1 MLAHLITSRFSV
13 LILSMLGF
21 FVGTY
26 QAHAVPVPSSPQ
38 LAATSYIL
46 MDYETGRILAEENAD
61 SPMEPASLTKI
72 MTVFII
78 AHELDQGNISLD
90 DEVLVSKN
98 AWAKNFPESSKMF
111 IEVNKTVKV
120 RDLMKGIIVSSGND
134 ATVAMAEHIAGTE
147 SGFAE
152 LMNFHAKKL
161 GMTNTTFANSNGLSH
176 DSQRTTARDIAILTK
191 ALIERY
197 PITYKLYSTKD
208 FTYNGIKQYNR
219 NRLLWDKSLNVDG
232 VKTGYTENAGF
243 CLVTSAT
250 RDGMRLISV
259 VLNANSKKGR
269 EQESKKLLNFGF
281 RFFET
286 VEPFLPGKSLHE
298 ERVWMG
304 EDEQIK
310 LGILNPKA
318 MTIYRG
324 QRKQLKATF
333 EINERIVAPVQK
345 GQKVGTLFV
354 EVEGEKIEEM
364 PLVALH
370 DVTEGGWFGRFTDW
384 IAMKFD

>member
-1 MLAHLITSRFSV
+1 MLANILTRFSIQ
-13 LILSMLGF
+13 ILTLFGLLLA
-21 FVGTY
+21 TNT
-26 QAHAVPVPSSPQ
+26 ATAVPVPSSPQ
-38 LAATSYIL
+38 LAASSYIL

-61 SPMEPASLTKI
+61 TPLEPASLTKI
-72 MTVFII
+72 MTVYII
-78 AHELDQGNISLD
+78 AHELDQGNISLED
-90 DEVLVSKN
+90 KVLVSKN

-111 IEVNKTVKV
+111 IEVNKEVSV
-120 RDLMKGIIVSSGND
+120 SDLMKGIIVSSGND

-161 GMTNTTFANSNGLSH
+161 GMKNTHFANSNGLSH
-176 DSQRTTARDIAILTK
+176 ESQRTTARDVAILTK

-219 NRLLWDKSLNVDG
+219 NRLLWDKSMDVDG

-243 CLVTSAT
+243 CLVSSAT

-286 VEPFLPGKSLHE
+286 VEPFMPGKSLHE

-304 EDEQIK
+304 TDEQIK

-324 QRKQLKATF
+324 QRKALKATF
-333 EINERIVAPVQK
+333 EIDDRIIAPVQK
-345 GQKVGTLFV
+345 GQQVGTLFV

-370 DVTEGGWFGRFTDW
+370 DVGEGGWFGRFTDW
-384 IAMKFD
+384 VAMKFD